1 MTVNELHQICNNLMF
16 EQNSNTDYQFAF
28 INVLNLVLAENFTA
42 NNVLR
47 KQKGLEMFE
56 TIPAVASFDD
66 VLSYEERLLKN
77 VIPYGC
83 CYWLYLEDDASI
95 ADRYKLQYDMAKQ
108 TLNNAVYVDIED
120 YYGD

>member
-47 KQKGLEMFE
+47 KQKGLDMFE
-56 TIPAVASFDD
+56 TKLIGMKCLRQFLLLR
-66 VLSYEERLLKN
+66 VLT
-77 VIPYGC
+77 
-83 CYWLYLEDDASI
+83 
-95 ADRYKLQYDMAKQ
+95 MF
-108 TLNNAVYVDIED
+108 
-120 YYGD
+120 

>member
-1 MTVNELHQICNNLMF
+1 
-16 EQNSNTDYQFAF
+16 
-28 INVLNLVLAENFTA
+28 
-42 NNVLR
+42 
-47 KQKGLEMFE
+47 MFE

-95 ADRYKLQYDMAKQ
+95 ADRYKLQYDMARQ